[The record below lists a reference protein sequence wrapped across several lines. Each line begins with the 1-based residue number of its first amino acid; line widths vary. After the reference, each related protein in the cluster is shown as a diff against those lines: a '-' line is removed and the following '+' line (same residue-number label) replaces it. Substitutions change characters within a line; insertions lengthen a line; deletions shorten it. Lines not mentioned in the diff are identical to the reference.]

1 MSDKRT
7 DQQLSSEIRDLIRS
21 LQLQLVSHLD
31 GIENTAQQ
39 RLLRLY
45 DVWRQVILRRTTDTA
60 DGALSFFEQQRLVPA
75 CILTRSVVETTAV
88 QYYVHKKLILHT
100 EKADHQSIHK
110 LFMSAVFG
118 RRDQEWRQSP
128 IQVLTAI
135 DHLDKKFPGFRSEYD
150 RLCEYVHPNLAG
162 GYGTYVR
169 REDDHFVSYFGNNPQ
184 GLEMGPWG
192 QMELC
197 IALTVANE
205 IDHQLCLFHP
215 QLVSMAE
222 QHVPNTPPNERPG

>member
-1 MSDKRT
+1 MVENCT
-7 DQQLSSEIRDLIRS
+7 DQQLSSEIRELIHS
-21 LQLQLVSHLD
+21 LQLKLVTHLD

-45 DVWRQVILRRTTDTA
+45 DVWRQVVLRRTTDTA

-88 QYYVHKKLILHT
+88 QYYVYQKLTLLT
-100 EKADHQSIHK
+100 EEANHQSIHK

-118 RRDQEWRQSP
+118 RKDQEWRHSP

-150 RLCEYVHPNLAG
+150 RLCEYAHPNLGG

-169 REDDHFVSYFGNNPQ
+169 REGDRFESYFGNNPQ

-192 QMELC
+192 KIELS

-222 QHVPNTPPNERPG
+222 QHVPYSLPN

>member
-1 MSDKRT
+1 MAEERAN
-7 DQQLSSEIRDLIRS
+7 QQLSSEIRDLIHS
-21 LQLQLVSHLD
+21 LQLKLVNHLD

-45 DVWRQVILRRTTDTA
+45 DVWRQVILRRVTDTA
-60 DGALSFFEQQRLVPA
+60 DGAQSLFEQQRLVPA
-75 CILTRSVVETTAV
+75 CTLTRSVVETTAV
-88 QYYVHKKLILHT
+88 QYYVHKKLVIHT
-100 EKADHQSIHK
+100 AGADHQSIHK

-118 RRDQEWRQSP
+118 RKDQEGWRQSP

-135 DHLDKKFPGFRSEYD
+135 KHLDKQFPGFLSEYN
-150 RLCEYVHPNLAG
+150 RLCEYAHPNLAG

-169 REDDHFVSYFGNNPQ
+169 RDQYVSYFGNNPQ

-205 IDHQLCLFHP
+205 IDDQLCLFHP

-222 QHVPNTPPNERPG
+222 QHVPNIPSN

>member
-1 MSDKRT
+1 MAEERT
-7 DQQLSSEIRDLIRS
+7 DQQLSLEITDLIHS
-21 LQLQLVSHLD
+21 LQLKLVSHLD
-31 GIENTAQQ
+31 GIENAPQQ

-60 DGALSFFEQQRLVPA
+60 DGALSFFKQQRLVPA

-88 QYYVHKKLILHT
+88 QYYVYKKLILYT
-100 EKADHQSIHK
+100 GRADHQSIHK

-118 RRDQEWRQSP
+118 RKDQEGRRSP

-135 DHLDKKFPGFRSEYD
+135 DHLDKQFPGFRSEYD
-150 RLCEYVHPNLAG
+150 RLCEYAHPNLAG

-169 REDDHFVSYFGNNPQ
+169 GEGDHFASHFGNNPQ
-184 GLEMGPWG
+184 GLVMGPWG
-192 QMELC
+192 QMELY
-197 IALTVANE
+197 IAMAAANE

-215 QLVSMAE
+215 QFVSMAE
-222 QHVPNTPPNERPG
+222 QHVPNTPPN